1 MKRALFALG
10 LAIGL
15 AVPPAEAAVSEEQY
29 QQLLQRLEAQDR
41 RIAELEAAQKQQAA
55 APAPTPAGAVAGAA
69 VPAAP
74 VAVAPAPASWTDK
87 VAINGNFRYR
97 YEDIDQEGSPA
108 FNRQRIKAQAAIVAK
123 PIEKLEVGM
132 GITTSTNGDPTST
145 NITLGNGGSQKELDL
160 NLAYFNWNA
169 LEGLNLLGGKFQNVL
184 YRPAKYALL
193 WDSDWN
199 PEGFGATYKYDM
211 FFANVLGTWL
221 QSQTNASSGQEF
233 TIGGQL
239 GVNTM
244 LGEVGKLTAGVG
256 YYTFNTEGKG
266 TFFGST
272 TNFQGNSFDPL
283 TNTYLYDY
291 NELELFGEFVFDVL
305 GQPTTLFANYVN
317 NADADDFDTGWVVGL
332 AVGNAKVKNG
342 WELSYAYQDLEA
354 DAVLALLTDSDFGG
368 GGTDNKGSVIRG
380 IYGLSD
386 KTNVA
391 ATYFIN
397 TIDEN
402 VGDKADYNRL
412 QLDLNFKY

>member
-1 MKRALFALG
+1 MKRALLALG
-10 LAIGL
+10 LGCTL
-15 AVPPAEAAVSEEQY
+15 ALPAANAAVSDEQY

-41 RIAELEAAQKQQAA
+41 RIQELEAAQKQAAAAPAPAPVAATGAPAAPAA
-55 APAPTPAGAVAGAA
+55 APAPTA
-69 VPAAP
+69 
-74 VAVAPAPASWTDK
+74 ASWTDK
-87 VAINGNFRYR
+87 ISLGGNFRYR
-97 YEDIDQEGSPA
+97 YEDIDQDGSPSR
-108 FNRQRIKAQAAIVAK
+108 NRQRIKAQAAIIAK
-123 PIEKLEVGM
+123 PIDRLEVGM

-169 LEGLNLLGGKFQNVL
+169 LDGLNLLGGKFQNIL
-184 YRPAKYALL
+184 FRPAKYALL

-199 PEGFGATYKYDM
+199 PEGFAATYKQGM
-211 FFANVLGTWL
+211 FFGNLLGTWL
-221 QSQTNASSGQEF
+221 QSDTQASSGQEF
-233 TIGGQL
+233 TLGGQL
-239 GVNTM
+239 GVNTA
-244 LGEVGKLTAGVG
+244 LGDVGKLTAGVG

-291 NELELFGEFVFDVL
+291 NELELFGEFVFDLL
-305 GQPTTLFANYVN
+305 GQPMTLFANYVN
-317 NADADDFDTGWVVGL
+317 NGDADEFDTGWVAGL

-368 GGTDNKGSVIRG
+368 GGTDNQGSVIRG

-397 TIDEN
+397 DIDEN
-402 VGDKADYNRL
+402 QGDKTGYNRL

>member
-1 MKRALFALG
+1 MKRALLALG
-10 LAIGL
+10 LGCAL
-15 AVPPAEAAVSEEQY
+15 ALPAANAAVSDEQY
-29 QQLLQRLEAQDR
+29 QQLLKRLEAQDR
-41 RIAELEAAQKQQAA
+41 RIAELEATQKEQAATPAPAPVGAVAAAPAPA
-55 APAPTPAGAVAGAA
+55 APAPTPAA
-69 VPAAP
+69 
-74 VAVAPAPASWTDK
+74 ASWTDK
-87 VAINGNFRYR
+87 ISINGNFRYR
-97 YEDIDQEGSPA
+97 YEDIDQEGSA
-108 FNRQRIKAQAAIVAK
+108 AYNRQRIKAQAAIIAK
-123 PIEKLEVGM
+123 PIDKLEVGM
-132 GITTSTNGDPTST
+132 GITTSTNGDPTSA

-169 LEGLNLLGGKFQNVL
+169 LEGLNLVGGKFQNVL

-199 PEGFGATYKYDM
+199 PEGFGVTYKYDM

-221 QSQTNASSGQEF
+221 QSQSNAASGQEF

-239 GVNTM
+239 GVNTA
-244 LGEVGKLTAGVG
+244 LGDVGKLTAGLG
-256 YYTFNTEGKG
+256 YYSFNTKGKG
-266 TFFGST
+266 TFFGSA

-283 TNTYLYDY
+283 TNTYLND
-291 NELELFGEFVFDVL
+291 FGEFEVFGEFAFNVL
-305 GQPTTLFANYVN
+305 NQPVTLFTNYVN
-317 NADADDFDTGWVVGL
+317 NSDADEFDTGWVAGL

-397 TIDEN
+397 TVDEN